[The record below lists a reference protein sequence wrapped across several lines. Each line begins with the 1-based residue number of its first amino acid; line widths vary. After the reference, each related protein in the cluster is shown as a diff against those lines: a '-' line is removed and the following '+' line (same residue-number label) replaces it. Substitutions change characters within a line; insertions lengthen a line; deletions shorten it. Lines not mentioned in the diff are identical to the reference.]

1 MKKLALLD
9 LEGTLID
16 YEFWEALAESHEKGE
31 ELKRLLE
38 EGLTSNNWYETFL
51 KRVEMIIGTPKEVI
65 EGVAE
70 KALKRLKPEA
80 PTLIS
85 ELKKQGFTTMIVS
98 GGFEDFVKIL
108 AEVLGVEDYVA
119 QKLVY
124 HNNEVVGVLPVFKE
138 KGEIVDKLRPWFDLI
153 LAIGDGFNDLNMLK
167 KADIPIAVG
176 KRSKELA
183 EASEAFAY
191 DDLGELL
198 RDLISG
204 KLKETLARLEAGEGS

>member
-16 YEFWEALAESHEKGE
+16 YEFWEALAESHEKGD

-38 EGLTSNNWYETFL
+38 EGLSTSNWYETFL
-51 KRVEMIIGTPKEVI
+51 KRVQMIIGTPKEVI

-70 KALKRLKPEA
+70 KALKKLKPEA
-80 PTLIS
+80 FSLIS
-85 ELKKQGFTTMIVS
+85 ELKRQGFTTMIVS
-98 GGFEDFVKIL
+98 GGFEDFVKII

-138 KGEIVDKLRPWFDLI
+138 KGEIVEKLRPWFDLI
-153 LAIGDGFNDLNMLK
+153 FAIGDGFNDLKMLQ
-167 KADIPIAVG
+167 KADVSAAVG
-176 KRSKELA
+176 KRAKDLA
-183 EASEAFAY
+183 KASNSFAY
-191 DDLGELL
+191 KDLDELL

-204 KLKETLARLEAGEGS
+204 KLKEALSARARETN

>member
-16 YEFWEALAESHEKGE
+16 YEFWEALAENHEKGD

-38 EGLTSNNWYETFL
+38 EGLTSDNWFETFL
-51 KRVEMIIGTPKEVI
+51 KRVEMIIGTPKKVI

-70 KALKRLKPEA
+70 KAIKRLKPEA

-108 AEVLGVEDYVA
+108 AEVLSVEDYVA
-119 QKLVY
+119 QKLIY
-124 HNNEVVGVLPVFKE
+124 HNGVVVGVLPVFEE

-167 KADIPIAVG
+167 KADISIAVG
-176 KRSKELA
+176 RRANDLA
-183 EASEAFAY
+183 KVSEATAY
-191 DDLGELL
+191 NSLDELL

-204 KLKETLARLEAGEGS
+204 KLKETLACMESGERR